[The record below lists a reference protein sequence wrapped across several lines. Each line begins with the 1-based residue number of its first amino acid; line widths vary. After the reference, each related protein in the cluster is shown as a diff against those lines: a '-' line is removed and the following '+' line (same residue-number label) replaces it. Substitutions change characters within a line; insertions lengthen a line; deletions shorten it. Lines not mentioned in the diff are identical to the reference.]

1 MVRQAIKDYLK
12 ATLALSETRRR
23 VSTSALAQHLGV
35 KPSSVTAMMQRLSRE
50 RPRLVDYKSHQGFR
64 LTKAGTRIALD
75 VVRRHRLIEQFLV
88 TVLDYGWDEVHDEA
102 HRLEHSVTPQF
113 IDRIDRFLGFPEV
126 DPHGRPI
133 PRKDGRMITPS
144 ERPLSEVPVGEV
156 VRVSSVRSEEV
167 EFLRY
172 LTRVGLVLNASVKVL
187 EAPSVG
193 AVLRIEVRTEEG
205 DEQPMVG
212 AGVAG
217 KVYVAR
223 QE

>member
-1 MVRQAIKDYLK
+1 M
-12 ATLALSETRRR
+12 
-23 VSTSALAQHLGV
+23 
-35 KPSSVTAMMQRLSRE
+35 
-50 RPRLVDYKSHQGFR
+50 
-64 LTKAGTRIALD
+64 
-75 VVRRHRLIEQFLV
+75 VRRHRLIEQFLV